1 VSVSRPSQRC
11 SQHPHPER
19 LVLTKASPLG
29 ARSRR
34 TQLEESMPR
43 RSSVTA
49 TTALAVGAIAC
60 ALPGALAGSNAP
72 QAFPRDCIKEATL
85 GKCVAGDKIFGDKP
99 DPKFIDAMKDLLSHP
114 LMSGPDDAATL
125 SGLSNFAKKA
135 KKQAAKVKVD
145 KKLKKAAEK
154 AKKVADALK
163 GDSDKKQKETDEVE
177 KAVKTAEDAVEAA
190 KKKLEDAMKKGD
202 AKAIKKAKGAL
213 DGLKGKADIQK
224 KKFKGFKEAAQ
235 KAAKAAQKA
244 IEDAKKS
251 QDTALAEG
259 EIPGDMYTEGEIPG
273 DMYTPGD
280 SEKLSILKSALQGCD
295 VSTIAQCMTDSN
307 APEAQAKGKEI
318 KNMISGSKWKS
329 IDVACSYKSLTG
341 KPSCE
346 DLLKNKPKLTIPRRA
361 RLGAEQAQGQTGA
374 AYVAVIASVAAFAG
388 YTVYQR
394 RQQDEPLPTYEG
406 YGAM

>member
-1 VSVSRPSQRC
+1 
-11 SQHPHPER
+11 
-19 LVLTKASPLG
+19 
-29 ARSRR
+29 
-34 TQLEESMPR
+34 MPR

-72 QAFPRDCIKEATL
+72 RGFPRDCIKEATL
-85 GKCVAGDKIFGDKP
+85 GKCVVGDKIFGDTP
-99 DPKFIDAMKDLLSHP
+99 DPKVIDAMKDLLFHP

-125 SGLSNFAKKA
+125 SGFSKIAKKA
-135 KKQAAKVKVD
+135 KKKVAVAILPVKVD
-145 KKLKKAAEK
+145 EKLKKAAEEAAEK

-190 KKKLEDAMKKGD
+190 KKKLEDAMEKRD
-202 AKAIKKAKGAL
+202 AKAIKKAKAAL

-224 KKFKGFKEAAQ
+224 KKFKGIKEAAQ

-244 IEDAKKS
+244 MEDAKKRFEDVKKS
-251 QDTALAEG
+251 QDAALAEG
-259 EIPGDMYTEGEIPG
+259 EIPGDMNTAP
-273 DMYTPGD
+273 D
-280 SEKLSILKSALQGCD
+280 SEQVSILKSALQGCD
-295 VSTIAQCMTDSN
+295 VSTIAQCMMDSN
-307 APEAQAKGKEI
+307 VPEAQAKGKEI

-329 IDVACSYKSLTG
+329 IDVACSYKSVNG

-346 DLLKNKPKLTIPRRA
+346 DLLKNKPKLAIPRRA

-406 YGAM
+406 YGTM

>member
-1 VSVSRPSQRC
+1 
-11 SQHPHPER
+11 
-19 LVLTKASPLG
+19 
-29 ARSRR
+29 
-34 TQLEESMPR
+34 
-43 RSSVTA
+43 
-49 TTALAVGAIAC
+49 
-60 ALPGALAGSNAP
+60 
-72 QAFPRDCIKEATL
+72 
-85 GKCVAGDKIFGDKP
+85 
-99 DPKFIDAMKDLLSHP
+99 
-114 LMSGPDDAATL
+114 
-125 SGLSNFAKKA
+125 
-135 KKQAAKVKVD
+135 
-145 KKLKKAAEK
+145 
-154 AKKVADALK
+154 
-163 GDSDKKQKETDEVE
+163 
-177 KAVKTAEDAVEAA
+177 
-190 KKKLEDAMKKGD
+190 MKKGD

-251 QDTALAEG
+251 QGAALA
-259 EIPGDMYTEGEIPG
+259 EGEIPG

-280 SEKLSILKSALQGCD
+280 SEKVSILKSALQGCD

>member
-1 VSVSRPSQRC
+1 
-11 SQHPHPER
+11 
-19 LVLTKASPLG
+19 
-29 ARSRR
+29 
-34 TQLEESMPR
+34 MPR
-43 RSSVTA
+43 RSSVPA
-49 TTALAVGAIAC
+49 KTALAVGAIAC

-72 QAFPRDCIKEATL
+72 QGFPSDCIKEATL
-85 GKCVAGDKIFGDKP
+85 GKCVVGDKIFGDKP
-99 DPKFIDAMKDLLSHP
+99 DPKFVDAMKDLLSHP

-125 SGLSNFAKKA
+125 SGLSNIAKKA
-135 KKQAAKVKVD
+135 AKKGGPKFSTAVVD
-145 KKLKKAAEK
+145 PMKKDKEKAKKAAEK
-154 AKKVADALK
+154 AKKIADALK

-177 KAVKTAEDAVEAA
+177 KAAKAAEDAAEAA
-190 KKKLEDAMKKGD
+190 KKKFEDAMKKGD
-202 AKAIKKAKGAL
+202 AKAIKKAKAEF
-213 DGLKGKADIQK
+213 DGLKGKADTQMK
-224 KKFKGFKEAAQ
+224 KLKGFKDAAQ

-244 IEDAKKS
+244 MEDAKKS
-251 QDTALAEG
+251 QDAAQAEG

-273 DMYTPGD
+273 DMYTPD
-280 SEKLSILKSALQGCD
+280 SEQVSTLKSALQGCD
-295 VSTIAQCMTDSN
+295 VSKIAQCMMDSN
-307 APEAQAKGKEI
+307 VPEAQAKGKEI

-329 IDVACSYKSLTG
+329 IDVACSYKGVNG

-346 DLLKNKPKLTIPRRA
+346 DLLKNEPKLAIPRRA

>member
-1 VSVSRPSQRC
+1 
-11 SQHPHPER
+11 
-19 LVLTKASPLG
+19 
-29 ARSRR
+29 
-34 TQLEESMPR
+34 MPR

-72 QAFPRDCIKEATL
+72 RGFPRDCVKEAML
-85 GKCVAGDKIFGDKP
+85 GKCVAGDKVFGDTP
-99 DPKFIDAMKDLLSHP
+99 DPEVIDVMKDLLFNP

-125 SGLSNFAKKA
+125 SGFSKFFKKAKKKAASAIKPIKVDEKLKKAAAEAAKKA
-135 KKQAAKVKVD
+135 KKAAEE
-145 KKLKKAAEK
+145 AAEK
-154 AKKVADALK
+154 AKKTADALK

-190 KKKLEDAMKKGD
+190 KKKLADAMKKRD
-202 AKAIKKAKGAL
+202 AKAIKKAKAAL

-244 IEDAKKS
+244 MEDAKKRIEDMKKS
-251 QDTALAEG
+251 QDAALAEG

-273 DMYTPGD
+273 DMNTAPD
-280 SEKLSILKSALQGCD
+280 SEQVSTLKSALQGCD
-295 VSTIAQCMTDSN
+295 VSTIAQCMMDTN
-307 APEAQAKGKEI
+307 VPEAQAKGKEI
-318 KNMISGSKWKS
+318 KNMISGLKWKS
-329 IDVACSYKSLTG
+329 IDVACSYKSVNG

-346 DLLKNKPKLTIPRRA
+346 DLLLKNKPKSAIPRRA

-406 YGAM
+406 YGTM